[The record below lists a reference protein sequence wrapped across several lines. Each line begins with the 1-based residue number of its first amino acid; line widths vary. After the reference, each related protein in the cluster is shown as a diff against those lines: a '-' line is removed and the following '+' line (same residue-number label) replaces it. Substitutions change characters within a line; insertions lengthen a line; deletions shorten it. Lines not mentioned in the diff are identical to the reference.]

1 MLESRAIVTSSLSQ
15 IYSTQIFRM
24 LLLLMGFLGIMNA
37 SFQPYQSLIGIEK
50 LGLSPEQFAW
60 VLVMTSVV
68 GVSASVL
75 IGVLTDQ
82 RSIRRE
88 VALLTSGLTLI
99 GSLLMLAL
107 PSQTSFVLA
116 NGVFLAMGT
125 SLFSQF
131 LALNRLASSAY
142 PAQREAIQA
151 GIRATMSFTYLAM
164 LLLWMGGFALGM
176 GVMATYL
183 GSAVAA
189 CAMLVLIWKYWPKAG
204 HQLWEERSS
213 GLRLSD
219 ALMQLARPA
228 VTIRVACL
236 GCVQSTAVLYV
247 VLTALVFDASPLR
260 DTGDVSLYVGM
271 VAGWEVPFML
281 LLPRMMGHLPRNWLI
296 LGGTAIYCIHLAL
309 IPVLVDSPLLWVLP
323 FFGGLGAT
331 GVLLLPLSYY
341 QDLMQDQPGA
351 AGALVAVQRLF
362 ADCFSA
368 AIFALGLAWGGYGLS
383 ALMDSGLAIGG
394 AALLIVLDR
403 FFPLRAK
410 ASA

>member
-1 MLESRAIVTSSLSQ
+1 VTPSLPHILNTS
-15 IYSTQIFRM
+15 IFRM
-24 LLLLMGFLGIMNA
+24 LILLMGMLGVMNA
-37 SFQPYQSLIGIEK
+37 STLPYQSLIGIEK
-50 LGLSPEQFAW
+50 LGFTPDQFAW

-75 IGVLTDQ
+75 IGILTDQ
-82 RSIRRE
+82 RPIRRE
-88 VALLTSGLTLI
+88 VALATSAMTLI
-99 GSLLMLAL
+99 GALLMLAM
-107 PSQTSFVLA
+107 PSKTSFVLA
-116 NGVFLAMGT
+116 NGAFLAMMT

-131 LALNRLASSAY
+131 LALNRLASNAF

-151 GIRATMSFTYLAM
+151 SIRATLSFTYLGI
-164 LLLWMGGFALGM
+164 LLLWTGGFALGM

-183 GSAVAA
+183 GSALAA
-189 CAMLVLIWKYWPKAG
+189 AAMLWLIWRYWPKAG
-204 HQLWEERSS
+204 HSQWAERPS

-236 GCVQSTAVLYV
+236 GCVQSTAAIYV
-247 VLTALVFDASPLR
+247 VLTALVFEASPLR
-260 DTGDVSLYVGM
+260 ATADVSLYVGL

-281 LLPRMMGHLPRNWLI
+281 LLPRVMGRLPRNWLI
-296 LGGTAIYCIHLAL
+296 LGGTVIYCIHLAL
-309 IPVLVDSPLLWVLP
+309 VPVLVDSPLLWVLP

-368 AIFALGLAWGGYGLS
+368 VIFLLGLAWGGYGLA

-403 FFPLRAK
+403 FFPVRSK
-410 ASA
+410 GDVRSKG

>member
-1 MLESRAIVTSSLSQ
+1 MTPSLPQILNTS
-15 IYSTQIFRM
+15 IFRM
-24 LLLLMGFLGIMNA
+24 LILLMGLLGVMNA
-37 SFQPYQSLIGIEK
+37 STLPYQSLIGIEK
-50 LGLSPEQFAW
+50 LGFTPDQFAW

-75 IGVLTDQ
+75 IGILTDQ
-82 RSIRRE
+82 RPIRRE
-88 VALLTSGLTLI
+88 VALATSALTLI
-99 GSLLMLAL
+99 GALLMLAM
-107 PSQTSFVLA
+107 PSKTSFVLA
-116 NGVFLAMGT
+116 NGAFLAMTT

-131 LALNRLASSAY
+131 LALNRLASNAF

-151 GIRATMSFTYLAM
+151 SIRATLSFTYLGM
-164 LLLWMGGFALGM
+164 LLLWIGGFAMGM

-189 CAMLVLIWKYWPKAG
+189 CAMLWLIWRYWPQAG
-204 HQLWEERSS
+204 HSQWVERPS

-236 GCVQSTAVLYV
+236 GCVQSAATIYV
-247 VLTALVFDASPLR
+247 VLTALVFEASPLR
-260 DTGDVSLYVGM
+260 DTGDISLYVGL

-281 LLPRMMGHLPRNWLI
+281 LLPRVMGRVPRNWLI
-296 LGGTAIYCIHLAL
+296 LGGTVIYCIHLAL
-309 IPVLVDSPLLWVLP
+309 VPVLVDSPLLWVLP

-368 AIFALGLAWGGYGLS
+368 AIFILGLAWGGYGLA
-383 ALMDSGLAIGG
+383 ALMDSGLAISG

-403 FFPLRAK
+403 FFPVRPK
-410 ASA
+410 G